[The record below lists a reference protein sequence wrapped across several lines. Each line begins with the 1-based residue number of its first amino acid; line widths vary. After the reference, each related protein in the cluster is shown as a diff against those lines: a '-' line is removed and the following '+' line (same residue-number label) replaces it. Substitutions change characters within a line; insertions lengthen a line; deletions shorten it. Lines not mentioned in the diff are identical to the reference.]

1 MIANCKLQIA
11 NRKLPCHIMHPEIIS
26 PLPLEEGQGVRVRLV
41 KIYGIL
47 YSFMQN
53 ALTLTLSGH
62 RPKVGRERGLSMVI
76 LVLAVFLSISTLL
89 FAGSGEAADK
99 VREGMANFRGG
110 DFKAAT
116 EAFSAADDALP
127 NELKIAFDRGC
138 AYAAGG
144 EFDKA
149 VEQFQKAAAA
159 SDHKLAALANYN
171 LGGVAVARAK
181 TKLGDKPEEAEG
193 DARAAALESLIQAAR
208 HYRDALSMDN
218 DNSDARYNL
227 ETLRLWIKHIQDVW
241 QKRDRQKR
249 RDAMNL
255 LQYLEWLETEQRS
268 LMQVDK
274 ELGEAKPSPRQREAI
289 RAAENAQRTL
299 AEEIQPLKD
308 KIVTALSAPPQ
319 QAGANQAASPGADV
333 QKAIEVL
340 SSLADEI
347 RVSMSKAA
355 DSIAGGSLPEAAK
368 SQSQAVETIDQIYMA
383 VAPYA
388 GLVERGIKRQEELI
402 DQSPGAEKH
411 EKSDE
416 QNASAKQA
424 QPQQS
429 QVRFDGNEA
438 AWNQRFIARYGRIL
452 PAKARR
458 ELEQL
463 DATPAAN
470 QAPQTSQTQSAT
482 SSTPAANATPMP
494 EKDQSGS
501 DEQLKADEQRR
512 DLKEALQL
520 GVQSAP
526 KVERLADEA
535 ASLLEE
541 DKPNEALPKQQ
552 EALKLL
558 KDMLPKQ
565 QQQEQEKKEQDKK
578 DQEKKEQEKKD
589 QEKKDQEK
597 KDQEKKDQE
606 KKDQQQKDQEKKDR
620 GKQDQTKQDQQK
632 KDEAKN
638 QRQQDKQQQNKRD
651 LSKQQAEAVLH
662 KARER
667 QDQHR
672 ELEKTLEDYLYRPEK
687 VEKDW

>member
-1 MIANCKLQIA
+1 
-11 NRKLPCHIMHPEIIS
+11 
-26 PLPLEEGQGVRVRLV
+26 
-41 KIYGIL
+41 
-47 YSFMQN
+47 
-53 ALTLTLSGH
+53 
-62 RPKVGRERGLSMVI
+62 
-76 LVLAVFLSISTLL
+76 VFLSISTSL

-99 VREGMANFRGG
+99 VREGMANFRHG
-110 DFKAAT
+110 DFKAAA

-144 EFDKA
+144 EYDKA

-159 SDHKLAALANYN
+159 SDHKLAGLANYN

-208 HYRDALSMDN
+208 HYRDALSMDGE
-218 DNSDARYNL
+218 NSDARYNL

-255 LQYLEWLETEQRS
+255 LQYLEWLESEQRS
-268 LMQVDK
+268 LMQADK
-274 ELGEAKPSPRQREAI
+274 ELGGAKPSPRQREAI

-299 AEEIQPLKD
+299 AEEIQLLKD
-308 KIVTALSAPPQ
+308 KIAATLSAPPQ
-319 QAGANQAASPGADV
+319 QPGANQAASPGADV

-340 SSLADEI
+340 GSLADEV
-347 RVSMSKAA
+347 RGSMSKAA
-355 DSIAGGSLPEAAK
+355 DLIAGGSLPEAAK

-388 GLVERGIKRQEELI
+388 SLVQRGIKRQEELI
-402 DQSPGAEKH
+402 NQSPGTEKQ

-429 QVRFDGNEA
+429 RARFDGNEA

-452 PAKARR
+452 SAKARR

-463 DATPAAN
+463 DATPGVN
-470 QAPQTSQTQSAT
+470 QAPPAQSAT
-482 SSTPAANATPMP
+482 SSTPAANAAPVP

-501 DEQLKADEQRR
+501 DEQLKAEQQRR

-526 KVERLADEA
+526 KVEKLADEA

-541 DKPNEALPKQQ
+541 DKPDEALPKQQ

-578 DQEKKEQEKKD
+578 DQEKKDQDKKD
-589 QEKKDQEK
+589 QN
-597 KDQEKKDQE
+597 KKDQE
-606 KKDQQQKDQEKKDR
+606 KKDQQQKEQEKKDQ
-620 GKQDQTKQDQQK
+620 GKQDQNKQDKQK

-667 QDQHR
+667 QEQHH
-672 ELEKTLEDYLYRPEK
+672 ELEKTLEGYLYRPEK

>member
-1 MIANCKLQIA
+1 
-11 NRKLPCHIMHPEIIS
+11 
-26 PLPLEEGQGVRVRLV
+26 
-41 KIYGIL
+41 
-47 YSFMQN
+47 
-53 ALTLTLSGH
+53 
-62 RPKVGRERGLSMVI
+62 
-76 LVLAVFLSISTLL
+76 VFLSISTSL

-99 VREGMANFRGG
+99 VREGMANFRHG
-110 DFKAAT
+110 DFKAAA

-144 EFDKA
+144 EYDRA

-171 LGGVAVARAK
+171 LGGVAVTRAK
-181 TKLGDKPEEAEG
+181 TKLGEKPEEAEG

-208 HYRDALSMDN
+208 HYRDALSMDGG
-218 DNSDARYNL
+218 NSDARYNL

-249 RDAMNL
+249 RDTMNL
-255 LQYLEWLETEQRS
+255 LQYLEWLESEQRS
-268 LMQVDK
+268 LMQADK
-274 ELGEAKPSPRQREAI
+274 ELGDAKPSPRQREAI

-299 AEEIQPLKD
+299 AEEIRPLKD
-308 KIVTALSAPPQ
+308 KIAATLSAPPQ
-319 QAGANQAASPGADV
+319 QPGANQAASPGADV

-340 SSLADEI
+340 SSLADEV
-347 RVSMSKAA
+347 RGSMSKAT
-355 DSIAGGSLPEAAK
+355 DSIAGNSLPEAAK

-388 GLVERGIKRQEELI
+388 SLVQRGIKRQEELI
-402 DQSPGAEKH
+402 DQSPGTEKQ

-416 QNASAKQA
+416 QNASAKPA

-429 QVRFDGNEA
+429 RARFDGNEA

-452 PAKARR
+452 SAKARR

-463 DATPAAN
+463 DATPLSN
-470 QAPQTSQTQSAT
+470 QAPPAQSAT
-482 SSTPAANATPMP
+482 SSTPAANATPVP

-501 DEQLKADEQRR
+501 DEQLKAEQQRR

-526 KVERLADEA
+526 KVEILADEA

-541 DKPNEALPKQQ
+541 DKPDEALPKQQ

-578 DQEKKEQEKKD
+578 DQEKKD
-589 QEKKDQEK
+589 QD
-597 KDQEKKDQE
+597 KKDQE
-606 KKDQQQKDQEKKDR
+606 KKDQQQKDQPKKDQEKKDQ
-620 GKQDQTKQDQQK
+620 GKQDQRKQDQQK

-638 QRQQDKQQQNKRD
+638 QQQQDKQQQNKRD

-672 ELEKTLEDYLYRPEK
+672 ELEKKIEDYLYRPEK

>member
-1 MIANCKLQIA
+1 
-11 NRKLPCHIMHPEIIS
+11 
-26 PLPLEEGQGVRVRLV
+26 
-41 KIYGIL
+41 
-47 YSFMQN
+47 
-53 ALTLTLSGH
+53 
-62 RPKVGRERGLSMVI
+62 MVI

-99 VREGMANFRGG
+99 VLEGMAKFQGG
-110 DFKAAT
+110 DFKAAA

-127 NELKIAFDRGC
+127 NELKIVFDRGC
-138 AYAAGG
+138 ACAAGG

-208 HYRDALSMDN
+208 HYRDALSMDK

-255 LQYLEWLETEQRS
+255 LQYLEWLESEQRS
-268 LMQVDK
+268 LMQADK
-274 ELGEAKPSPRQREAI
+274 ELGDAKPSPRQREAI

-319 QAGANQAASPGADV
+319 QAGANQAASPSADV

-340 SSLADEI
+340 SSLAEEI
-347 RVSMSKAA
+347 RESMSKAA

-388 GLVERGIKRQEELI
+388 GLVQRGIKRQEELI
-402 DQSPGAEKH
+402 DQSPAAEKQ

-416 QNASAKQA
+416 QNASAPKA
-424 QPQQS
+424 QPPHTQA
-429 QVRFDGNEA
+429 RFDGNEA

-458 ELEQL
+458 ELEHL
-463 DATPAAN
+463 DATPVAN
-470 QAPQTSQTQSAT
+470 QAPPAQSAT
-482 SSTPAANATPMP
+482 SSTPAANATPVP

-501 DEQLKADEQRR
+501 DEQLKAEQQRR

-526 KVERLADEA
+526 KVEKLADQS

-541 DKPNEALPKQQ
+541 DKPDEALPKQQ

-565 QQQEQEKKEQDKK
+565 QQQDQD
-578 DQEKKEQEKKD
+578 KKEQEKNDKEKKD
-589 QEKKDQEK
+589 QQQKDQEK

-606 KKDQQQKDQEKKDR
+606 KKDQQQKDQQKKDQ
-620 GKQDQTKQDQQK
+620 GKQDQNKQDQQK

-651 LSKQQAEAVLH
+651 LNKQQAEAVLH

-672 ELEKTLEDYLYRPEK
+672 ELEKKIEGYLYRPEK
-687 VEKDW
+687 VDKDC